1 MSLDIWNFL
10 GILQSHNSY
19 SNCGLGS
26 HGTDRLVALVK
37 QKIQKSE
44 RDSRTLFGAKIT
56 GGGCGGTVCILGRA
70 GIESNNQISEVRDKY
85 SCFQIFHFTAPLQ
98 VYSFMISE
106 FFRHQS
112 HPLALFLD
120 MTFGQSCLFCVQYL
134 PSSISFWCML
144 GSDVKVWTNVHWGSN
159 SISPK
164 FEFGL

>member
-1 MSLDIWNFL
+1 MSKAGQNSLPKHDFCKTSRMTLMELQLSSNIFSWAFWCLHLPNVISQAVTVITMSQDIWNFL

-70 GIESNNQISEVRDKY
+70 GIESNNQISEVQDKY
-85 SCFQIFHFTAPLQ
+85 SCFEIYHFTAPLQ
-98 VYSFMISE
+98 VYSFMISK
-106 FFRHQS
+106 FFGH
-112 HPLALFLD
+112 
-120 MTFGQSCLFCVQYL
+120 
-134 PSSISFWCML
+134 
-144 GSDVKVWTNVHWGSN
+144 
-159 SISPK
+159 
-164 FEFGL
+164 